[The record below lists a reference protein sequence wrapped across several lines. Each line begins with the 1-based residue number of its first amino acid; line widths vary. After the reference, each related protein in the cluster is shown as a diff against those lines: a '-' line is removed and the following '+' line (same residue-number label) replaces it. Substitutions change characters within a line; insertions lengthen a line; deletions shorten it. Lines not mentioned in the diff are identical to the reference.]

1 MARHGGTAVVVGTII
16 AAAVFVMNGQN
27 GIRQDIRS
35 FREEVAADRREA
47 AAERAQIRSE
57 AAAELAQIR
66 SEAAAQRAEIRER
79 LARIEA
85 LIGTGRPAKQGQPAR

>member
-47 AAERAQIRSE
+47 AEDRAR
-57 AAAELAQIR
+57 IR